1 MIRVPELPTVQ
12 SQAVNNPEARIGAA
26 NATNAAL
33 GGPIAQAIG
42 GSGEAFQGVA
52 DQAQKLDNA
61 RAESEARQKLAADYS
76 KLQIDLE
83 KDLDP
88 KSRIDK
94 TQAFLMEQRGMPD
107 RPEYPPQVR
116 DSLRTHF
123 SSFASEATIRAGK
136 DAAMLTAKRAELSLS
151 NEIETAKKTGNREV
165 FDSAV
170 ATGERE
176 GIILPEQSERLKK
189 DFNRITAFNGVVKE
203 IDTDPINALESLE
216 DQEFLK
222 QNPDLDPD
230 SVQRLRN
237 YAEPLANRSKAELWD
252 NVLNASIDG
261 KIITADELKSLA
273 DEGMISPEQRAQY
286 LSTYHGP
293 GKPVFDAT
301 IYEDAFSVISRYS
314 PDQDPNG
321 ATLAQ
326 LRGQLAT
333 LPLPAESL
341 KELSKRLTDRATPPK
356 PEAKKRHRL
365 EGDFQARTDQ
375 HFEEGKFGN
384 WFKYDF
390 PRDAA
395 GNQIPGKEQ
404 TKVIQGSD
412 WSKALTTKRRFLD
425 QWEAYLQNSPEGIDP
440 TEAEKVYQSIF
451 EKVVLDSDEALPTG
465 GAVPPAPPAVEFNDI
480 DGLLGTPGEPPA
492 TSRLPAQSST
502 FGGIPILPP
511 GRFYQDAKATVFG
524 GRNDPAD
531 NGKSAFGGTT
541 GAGGREGVAIPHDIL
556 KATFPGKD
564 KAWFEKNVR
573 VAVRTADGRKAVM
586 PIADLGTAEWVWKKN
601 GKPTLDLTPGAVK
614 QLGGSVIYDDGGK
627 MSGVKGIGNLSFA
640 LTTDN
645 AGPEADL
652 SRMTWEEASAAWFSD
667 KKPRAPE
674 QIASGLAALRHAW
687 NSAQLTDLLDRNPD
701 DNAPAALPLAKPGET
716 EVTNLNTGDLSQY
729 NVVR

>member
-1 MIRVPELPTVQ
+1 MIRISEVPNLQASTVNAPDLRLAAAAAPT
-12 SQAVNNPEARIGAA
+12 
-26 NATNAAL
+26 AAL
-33 GGPIAQAIG
+33 GSLAQSIG
-42 GSGEAFQGVA
+42 GVGDAFQSVA
-52 DQAQKLDNA
+52 DQTQKNENA
-61 RAESEARQKLAADYS
+61 RMESEARQKLAADYS
-76 KLQIDLE
+76 QFQIDLE
-83 KDLDP
+83 KDPDP
-88 KSRIDK
+88 ESRISK
-94 TQAFLMEQRGMPD
+94 TNAFLMAKRGTPD
-107 RPEYPPQVR
+107 APEYSPQVR
-116 DSLRTHF
+116 DSLRQHF
-123 SSFASEATIRAGK
+123 NSFADKATTQAAQQAASLALKRVTLALANEL
-136 DAAMLTAKRAELSLS
+136 DAAE
-151 NEIETAKKTGNREV
+151 ETGNVEG
-165 FDSAV
+165 FTKAV
-170 ATGERE
+170 ITGEQA
-176 GIILPEQSERLKK
+176 GIILPEQRQRLEKK
-189 DFNRITAFNGVVKE
+189 FKRTLAFNSVVKN
-203 IDTDPINALESLE
+203 IDAEPITALESLE
-216 DQEFLK
+216 DPEFLK
-222 QNPDLDPD
+222 QHPDLDPD

-252 NVLNASIDG
+252 GVLNASIDG
-261 KIITADELKSLA
+261 NIITAEQLKGLA
-273 DEGMISPEQRAQY
+273 EDGMISPEQRAQY

-314 PDQDPNG
+314 PDQDPTG

-480 DGLLGTPGEPPA
+480 DGLLGTPGDPPA

-524 GRNDPAD
+524 GPNDPAD

-541 GAGGREGVAIPHDIL
+541 GAGGKEGVAIPHDIL

>member
-1 MIRVPELPTVQ
+1 MIRIPDAPALQGTQVNAPDMRLAAAAAPT
-12 SQAVNNPEARIGAA
+12 
-26 NATNAAL
+26 AAL
-33 GGPIAQAIG
+33 GSLAQSIAEV
-42 GSGEAFQGVA
+42 GEAFRSVA
-52 DQAQKLDNA
+52 DQTQKNENA
-61 RAESEARQKLAADYS
+61 RMESEARQRLAADYS
-76 KLQIDLE
+76 QFQIDLE
-83 KDLDP
+83 KDP
-88 KSRIDK
+88 NPQSRISK
-94 TQAFLMEQRGMPD
+94 TNAFLMAQRGTPD
-107 RPEYPPQVR
+107 APEYPPQVR
-116 DSLRTHF
+116 DSLRLHF
-123 SSFASEATIRAGK
+123 NSFADQATTRAGEQ
-136 DAAMLTAKRAELSLS
+136 AASLTAKRATLALS
-151 NEIETAKKTGNREV
+151 NELEAAKETGNLDGFEK
-165 FDSAV
+165 AIT
-170 ATGERE
+170 TGEQA
-176 GIILPEQSERLKK
+176 GIILPEQRQRMEK
-189 DFNRITAFNGVVKE
+189 DFKRTVAFNGAVKI
-203 IDTDPINALESLE
+203 IDAEPITALESLE
-216 DQEFLK
+216 DPAFLK
-222 QNPDLDPD
+222 LLKQHSDLDSD

-261 KIITADELKSLA
+261 NIITAEELKGLA
-273 DEGMISPEQRAQY
+273 EDGMISPEQRAQY

-293 GKPVFDAT
+293 GKPEFDAT

-314 PDQDPNG
+314 PDQDPTG

-404 TKVIQGSD
+404 TKVIQATD

-425 QWEAYLQNSPEGIDP
+425 QWGAYLENSPDGIDP
-440 TEAEKVYQSIF
+440 TEAEKVYQTIF

-465 GAVPPAPPAVEFNDI
+465 GGLPPAPPAVEFNDI

-492 TSRLPAQSST
+492 TSRLPTQSST

-511 GRFYQDAKATVFG
+511 GRFYQDAKPTVFG
-524 GRNDPAD
+524 GKSDPDD
-531 NGKSAFGGTT
+531 NGLSAFGGTT
-541 GAGGREGVAIPHDIL
+541 GAGGKEGVAIPHDVL

-573 VAVRTADGRKAVM
+573 VAVRTTDGRKAVM
-586 PIADLGTAEWVWKKN
+586 PVADLGTAAWVWKKN
-601 GKPTLDLTPGAVK
+601 GTPTLDLTPGAVK
-614 QLGGSVIYDDGGK
+614 QLGGSVIYDDAGK
-627 MSGVKGIGNLSFA
+627 MVGVKGIGNLSFA
-640 LTTDN
+640 LTTDS

-652 SRMTWEEASAAWFSD
+652 SRMTWEDASAAWFKD
-667 KKPRAPE
+667 KRPRAPE

-687 NSAQLTDLLDRNPD
+687 NYAQVQAPD
-701 DNAPAALPLAKPGET
+701 PAGDITA
-716 EVTNLNTGDLSQY
+716 TNLQIAAEAAAQ
-729 NVVR
+729 